1 MKTKIIAII
10 LAVAAVISIVAFA
23 LTKSEKPQVVT
34 PTDENVLFSLE
45 TSDYSNSISV
55 VGTNGE
61 IFLPTDVNGLYYTA
75 TLKNEIKFYEY
86 TPNGFS
92 PSALEVKTTNVKL
105 NASLLSIPVKISY
118 VEHGD
123 NIIGYGVFTS
133 DMDSS
138 VKAYPYA
145 FVKIVKAPVG
155 YGEGYLLLAD
165 FNKDNFFKAGKTYS
179 EIYPYE
185 IGKTSVSTVLSQN
198 TRMVDRNGTFRQDWS
213 MVTDE
218 FIRNLGNGK
227 YFMSSRYYT
236 QAETGK
242 RTDIMVYSNAYRP
255 NIVAQDIVGT
265 WFVNDEEGM
274 HYLTKDGDG
283 FKSVAVKDDKTKDV
297 IKFSI
302 SYEDYLRS
310 GNYVINKHTNILTN
324 LLTGEE
330 KELKGINISKA
341 TVFSINNQGTNAVFV
356 TAGEPNVN
364 GTPIQKITFCKIE
377 ASKDSLSFAEPMIY
391 DESTDF
397 IWVEANKVMSVRAL
411 TDDGSSVGSV
421 IYTFAEQEK

>member
-1 MKTKIIAII
+1 MKIKIIAII

-23 LTKSEKPQVVT
+23 LTRPEKPQVVT
-34 PTDENVLFSLE
+34 PTDENVVFSLE
-45 TSDYSNSISV
+45 TSDYSKKTSV

-61 IFLPTDVNGLYYTA
+61 IFLPTDVSGLYYTA

-123 NIIGYGVFTS
+123 TIIGYGVFTS

-145 FVKIVKAPVG
+145 FVKVAKAPAG

-165 FNKDNFFKAGKTYS
+165 FNKNDFFKAEKTYS

-185 IGKTSVSTVLSQN
+185 IGKASVSTILSQN
-198 TRMVDRNGTFRQDWS
+198 TRIVDRNGTFRQDWS
-213 MVTDE
+213 MMTDE
-218 FIRNLGNGK
+218 FIRNLGDGK
-227 YFMSSRYYT
+227 FFMSSRYYT

-255 NIVAQDIVGT
+255 KIAAKDIIGT

-283 FKSVAVKDDKTKDV
+283 FKSVAVKEDKTKDV
-297 IKFSI
+297 MKFSI

-310 GNYVINKHTNILTN
+310 GNYVINKNTNILTN

-330 KELKGINISKA
+330 KELKGINITKA
-341 TVFSINNQGTNAVFV
+341 TVFSINKQGTNAVFA
-356 TAGEPNVN
+356 TAGEPSAN

-391 DESTDF
+391 EESTDF
-397 IWVEANKVMSVRAL
+397 IWVEADKVMSVRAL
-411 TDDGSSVGSV
+411 TDDGSSLGSV
-421 IYTFAEQEK
+421 IYTFA